1 MVEAY
6 REHARRGV
14 GDSVNARAGGV
25 AQSGIRGERM
35 IDCEFDR
42 RRFLQWTGAGM
53 FAAVSAQLSFE
64 SLASAAGTSPL
75 PANTPILV
83 LVTLYGGND
92 GLNTVV
98 PFTDPIYQSAR
109 SNIALSS
116 SQLLPFT
123 NSLAFN
129 SSMPSI
135 KALYGQNNV
144 AIVQGVSYPSP
155 SLSHFSSMA
164 IWQSASLAGV
174 SSGWI
179 GRWLDTQPHSAFNA
193 IGVGSVLPPAL
204 VGEKS
209 VASMV
214 DVGGI
219 QLPWAPVAS
228 LLQRLGRPSSSD
240 VPLEAAAATSIT
252 DLFSTASLL
261 GPLVTK
267 SPTGSL
273 LGKQLSVVSTLINAN
288 VPTRVWEVNLSSFD
302 THSSEQGDQ
311 NALLAEVDSAIG
323 AFMTSIS
330 AGSRSN
336 DVTVM
341 IYSEFGRRVKSN
353 GSDGTD
359 HGTSAPVLLIG
370 NSVKGGL
377 YGEQPPLNTLDPN
390 GNLEVTTDFR
400 AVYGGLLHDVLA
412 TPVSDVIPGWNTA
425 LSVH

>member
-1 MVEAY
+1 
-6 REHARRGV
+6 
-14 GDSVNARAGGV
+14 
-25 AQSGIRGERM
+25 M

-64 SLASAAGTSPL
+64 SLASAASSSPL
-75 PANTPILV
+75 PAGTPILV

-98 PFTDPIYQSAR
+98 PFTDPIYRSAR
-109 SNIALSS
+109 SNIALTS
-116 SQLLPFT
+116 SQLLPIT
-123 NSLAFN
+123 DSLALN

-135 KALYGQNNV
+135 NTLYGKNKV
-144 AIVQGVSYPSP
+144 AIVQGVSYPNP

-164 IWQSASLAGV
+164 IWQSASLTGV
-174 SSGWI
+174 PTGWI
-179 GRWLDTQPHSAFNA
+179 GRWLDIQPHSAFNA
-193 IGVGSVLPPAL
+193 IGIGSTLPPAM
-204 VGEKS
+204 VGVKS

-214 DVGGI
+214 DVSGM
-219 QLPWAPVAS
+219 QLPWGPVAS
-228 LLQRLGRPSSSD
+228 LLPRLGRSSSSD
-240 VPLEAAAATSIT
+240 VPLEANAATSIT
-252 DLFSTASLL
+252 DLYSTASRL

-267 SPTGSL
+267 SPTGSV
-273 LGKQLSVVSTLINAN
+273 LGQQLSLVSTLINAN

-302 THSSEQGDQ
+302 THTGEQEDQ
-311 NALLAEVDSAIG
+311 NALLAEVDAAIG

-330 AGSRSN
+330 AGARSN

-341 IYSEFGRRVKSN
+341 IYSEFGRRVMSN
-353 GSDGTD
+353 ASDGTD
-359 HGTSAPVLLIG
+359 HGTSAPVLVIG

-377 YGEQPPLNTLDPN
+377 YGEQPPLNALDVN

-400 AVYGGLLHDVLA
+400 SVYGGLLHDVLR
-412 TPVSDVIPGWNTA
+412 TPVSDVIPSWKIT

>member
-1 MVEAY
+1 VI
-6 REHARRGV
+6 
-14 GDSVNARAGGV
+14 N
-25 AQSGIRGERM
+25 
-35 IDCEFDR
+35 CEFDR
-42 RRFLQWTGAGM
+42 RRFLQWTGAGI
-53 FAAVSAQLSFE
+53 FATMSTQLSLE
-64 SLASAAGTSPL
+64 SLASAASDAPL
-75 PANTPILV
+75 PVNTPILV

-98 PFTDPIYQSAR
+98 PFTDPVYESAR

-123 NSLAFN
+123 DSLAFN

-135 KALYGQNNV
+135 NALYGQNKV
-144 AIVQGVSYPSP
+144 AIVQGVSYPNP

-164 IWQSASLAGV
+164 IWQSASLTGV

-179 GRWLDTQPHSAFNA
+179 GRWLDTQPHNAYNA
-193 IGVGSVLPPAL
+193 IGVGSTLPPAF

-214 DVGGI
+214 DVSGM
-219 QLPWAPVAS
+219 QLPWGPVAS
-228 LLQRLGRPSSSD
+228 LLPRLGRSSSSD
-240 VPLEAAAATSIT
+240 VALEAAAATSIT

-261 GPLVTK
+261 GPLIPK
-267 SPTGSL
+267 SSTGSM
-273 LGKQLSVVSTLINAN
+273 LGQQLSLVSTLINAN

-302 THSSEQGDQ
+302 THTGEQGDQ
-311 NALLAEVDSAIG
+311 NVLLAQVDAAIG
-323 AFMTSIS
+323 AFMTSIGT
-330 AGSRSN
+330 GSRSN

-341 IYSEFGRRVKSN
+341 IYSEFGRRVESN
-353 GSDGTD
+353 ASDGTD

-370 NSVKGGL
+370 NGVAGGL
-377 YGEQPPLNTLDPN
+377 YGEQPPLNALDVN

-400 AVYGGLLHDVLA
+400 AVYGGLLQDILA
-412 TPVSDVIPGWNTA
+412 TPVSDIIPSWNTA

>member
-1 MVEAY
+1 
-6 REHARRGV
+6 
-14 GDSVNARAGGV
+14 
-25 AQSGIRGERM
+25 M

-53 FAAVSAQLSFE
+53 FAALSTQLSFE
-64 SLASAAGTSPL
+64 SLASAASDSPL
-75 PANTPILV
+75 PASTPILV

-98 PFTDPIYQSAR
+98 PFTDPVYESAR

-116 SQLLPFT
+116 TQLLPFT
-123 NSLAFN
+123 DALAFN
-129 SSMPSI
+129 SSLPSI
-135 KALYGQNNV
+135 SALYGQEQV
-144 AIVQGVSYPSP
+144 AIVQGVSYPNP

-164 IWQSASLAGV
+164 IWQSASLTGM

-179 GRWLDTQPHSAFNA
+179 GRWLDVQPHSPFNA
-193 IGVGSVLPPAL
+193 IGVGSTLPPAF

-214 DVGGI
+214 DVSGI
-219 QLPWAPVAS
+219 QLPWGPVAS
-228 LLQRLGRPSSSD
+228 LLPRLGRSSSSD
-240 VPLEAAAATSIT
+240 VALESAAATSIT
-252 DLFSTASLL
+252 DLYSTASLL
-261 GPLVTK
+261 GPLVPT
-267 SPTGSL
+267 SPTGSTL
-273 LGKQLSVVSTLINAN
+273 SQQLSLVSTLINAN

-302 THSSEQGDQ
+302 THTGEQLDQ
-311 NALLAEVDSAIG
+311 NALLAEVDAAIG

-330 AGSRSN
+330 AGDRSN

-341 IYSEFGRRVKSN
+341 IYSEFGRRVASN
-353 GSDGTD
+353 ASDGTD

-370 NSVKGGL
+370 NTVKGGL
-377 YGEQPPLNTLDPN
+377 YGEQPPLNALDVN
-390 GNLEVTTDFR
+390 GNLQVTTDFR

-412 TPVSDVIPGWNTA
+412 TPVSDIIPSWSTA

>member
-1 MVEAY
+1 
-6 REHARRGV
+6 
-14 GDSVNARAGGV
+14 
-25 AQSGIRGERM
+25 M
-35 IDCEFDR
+35 INCEFDR
-42 RRFLQWTGAGM
+42 RRFLQWTGASL
-53 FAAVSAQLSFE
+53 FAAMSTELSFE
-64 SLASAAGTSPL
+64 SLASAASDSPL

-98 PFTDPIYQSAR
+98 PFTDPVYESAR

-135 KALYGQNNV
+135 NTLYGQGQV
-144 AIVQGVSYPSP
+144 AIVQGVSYPNP

-164 IWQSASLAGV
+164 IWQSASLTGL

-179 GRWLDTQPHSAFNA
+179 GRWLDQQPHNAFNA
-193 IGVGSVLPPAL
+193 IGVGSVLPPAF

-214 DVGGI
+214 DVSGI
-219 QLPWAPVAS
+219 QLPWGPAAP
-228 LLQRLGRPSSSD
+228 LLPRLGRSSSSD
-240 VPLEAAAATSIT
+240 VALEAAAATSIT

-261 GPLVTK
+261 GPLVPT
-267 SPTGSL
+267 SPTGST
-273 LGKQLSVVSTLINAN
+273 LGQQLSLLSTLINAN

-302 THSSEQGDQ
+302 THTGEQLDQ
-311 NALLAEVDSAIG
+311 NALLAEVDAAIG
-323 AFMTSIS
+323 AFMTSINTGGR
-330 AGSRSN
+330 AN

-341 IYSEFGRRVKSN
+341 IYSEFGRRVGSN
-353 GSDGTD
+353 ASDGTD

-370 NSVKGGL
+370 NLVKGGL
-377 YGEQPPLNTLDPN
+377 YGEQPPLDALDPN
-390 GNLEVTTDFR
+390 GNLQVTTDFR
-400 AVYGGLLHDVLA
+400 DVYGGLLHDVLA
-412 TPVSDVIPGWNTA
+412 TPVNDIIPSWNSA

>member
-1 MVEAY
+1 
-6 REHARRGV
+6 
-14 GDSVNARAGGV
+14 
-25 AQSGIRGERM
+25 M
-35 IDCEFDR
+35 INCEFDR

-53 FAAVSAQLSFE
+53 FAAVSAQLSLE
-64 SLASAAGTSPL
+64 SLASAASSSPL
-75 PANTPILV
+75 PASTPILV

-98 PFTDPIYQSAR
+98 PFTDPLYQSTR

-116 SQLLPFT
+116 SQLLPIT
-123 NSLAFN
+123 DSLALN

-135 KALYGQNNV
+135 NTLYGKNKV
-144 AIVQGVSYPSP
+144 AIVQGVSYPNP

-164 IWQSASLAGV
+164 IWQSASLTADL

-179 GRWLDTQPHSAFNA
+179 GRWLDIHPHSAFNA
-193 IGVGSVLPPAL
+193 IGIGSTLPPAL

-209 VASMV
+209 VASML
-214 DVGGI
+214 DVGGV
-219 QLPWAPVAS
+219 QLPWGPVAS
-228 LLQRLGRPSSSD
+228 LLPRLGRSSTSD

-261 GPLVTK
+261 GPLVPK
-267 SPTGSL
+267 SPKGSL
-273 LGKQLSVVSTLINAN
+273 LGQQLSLVSTLINAN

-302 THSSEQGDQ
+302 THTGEQADQ
-311 NALLAEVDSAIG
+311 NALLAEVDAAIG

-330 AGSRSN
+330 AGTRSN

-341 IYSEFGRRVKSN
+341 IYSEFGRRVVSN
-353 GSDGTD
+353 ASDGTD

-370 NSVKGGL
+370 NTVKGGL
-377 YGEQPPLNTLDPN
+377 YGEQPPLNALDVN

-400 AVYGGLLHDVLA
+400 AVYGGLLHDVLG
-412 TPVSDVIPGWNTA
+412 TPVSDVIPSWKTA

>member
-1 MVEAY
+1 
-6 REHARRGV
+6 
-14 GDSVNARAGGV
+14 
-25 AQSGIRGERM
+25 M
-35 IDCEFDR
+35 INCEFDR
-42 RRFLQWTGAGM
+42 RRFLQWTGASL
-53 FAAVSAQLSFE
+53 FAAMSTELSFE
-64 SLASAAGTSPL
+64 SLASAASDSPL

-98 PFTDPIYQSAR
+98 PFTDPVYESAR

-135 KALYGQNNV
+135 NTLYGQGQV
-144 AIVQGVSYPSP
+144 AIVQGVSYPNP

-164 IWQSASLAGV
+164 IWQSASLTGL

-179 GRWLDTQPHSAFNA
+179 GRWLDQQPHNAFNA
-193 IGVGSVLPPAL
+193 IGVGSVLPPAF

-214 DVGGI
+214 DVSGI
-219 QLPWAPVAS
+219 QLPWGPAAP
-228 LLQRLGRPSSSD
+228 LLPRLGRSSSSD
-240 VPLEAAAATSIT
+240 VALEAAAATSIT

-261 GPLVTK
+261 GPLVPT
-267 SPTGSL
+267 SPAGSTLGQQLSL
-273 LGKQLSVVSTLINAN
+273 LSTLINAN

-302 THSSEQGDQ
+302 THTGEQLDQ
-311 NALLAEVDSAIG
+311 NALLAEVDAAIG
-323 AFMTSIS
+323 AFMTSINTGGR
-330 AGSRSN
+330 AN

-341 IYSEFGRRVKSN
+341 IYSEFGRRVGSN
-353 GSDGTD
+353 ASDGTD

-370 NSVKGGL
+370 NLVKGGL
-377 YGEQPPLNTLDPN
+377 YGEQPPLDVLDPN
-390 GNLEVTTDFR
+390 GNLQVTTDFR
-400 AVYGGLLHDVLA
+400 DVYGGLLHDVLA
-412 TPVSDVIPGWNTA
+412 TPVNDIIPSWNSA

>member
-1 MVEAY
+1 
-6 REHARRGV
+6 
-14 GDSVNARAGGV
+14 
-25 AQSGIRGERM
+25 
-35 IDCEFDR
+35 
-42 RRFLQWTGAGM
+42 M

-228 LLQRLGRPSSSD
+228 LLQRLGRPSASD

-261 GPLVTK
+261 GPLVTT
-267 SPTGSL
+267 SPTGSV

-412 TPVSDVIPGWNTA
+412 TPVSDVIPGWNTS

>member
-1 MVEAY
+1 
-6 REHARRGV
+6 
-14 GDSVNARAGGV
+14 
-25 AQSGIRGERM
+25 M
-35 IDCEFDR
+35 INCEFDR
-42 RRFLQWTGAGM
+42 RRFLQWTGAGI
-53 FAAVSAQLSFE
+53 FAAMSTELSFE
-64 SLASAAGTSPL
+64 SLASAAGDAPL

-98 PFTDPIYQSAR
+98 PFTDPVYESAR

-123 NSLAFN
+123 DSLAFN

-135 KALYGQNNV
+135 SALYGQNNV
-144 AIVQGVSYPSP
+144 AIVQGVSYPNP

-164 IWQSASLAGV
+164 IWQSASLTGV

-179 GRWLDTQPHSAFNA
+179 GRWLDKQPHNAFNA
-193 IGVGSVLPPAL
+193 IGVGSVLPPAF

-214 DVGGI
+214 DVSGI
-219 QLPWAPVAS
+219 QLPWGPAAP
-228 LLQRLGRPSSSD
+228 LLPRLGRSSSSD
-240 VPLEAAAATSIT
+240 VALEAAAATSIT

-261 GPLVTK
+261 GPLVPT
-267 SPTGSL
+267 SPTGST
-273 LGKQLSVVSTLINAN
+273 LGQQLSLLSTLINAN

-302 THSSEQGDQ
+302 THTGEQLDQ
-311 NALLAEVDSAIG
+311 NALLAEVDAAIG
-323 AFMTSIS
+323 AFITSIG
-330 AGSRSN
+330 AGSRAN

-341 IYSEFGRRVKSN
+341 IYSEFGRRVGSN
-353 GSDGTD
+353 ASDGTD

-370 NSVKGGL
+370 NQVKGGL
-377 YGEQPPLNTLDPN
+377 YGEQPPLGALDVN
-390 GNLEVTTDFR
+390 GNLQVTTDFR
-400 AVYGGLLHDVLA
+400 SVYGGLLHDVLA
-412 TPVSDVIPGWNTA
+412 TPVSDIIPSWNTA